1 METKVIIRES
11 IVGKHVEFN
20 SRELEQMAEMCDK
33 ITTVLDN
40 HEKKDEKKIYLS
52 DDDLYR
58 LESIFMCILET
69 EANFAHTV
77 FDDYELTLRNERR
90 ERFVP
95 NTYE

>member
-1 METKVIIRES
+1 METKVIIREA

-20 SRELEQMAEMCDK
+20 SRELEQMAQMCDK
-33 ITTVLDN
+33 IATVLDN

-69 EANFAHTV
+69 EADFAHTV
-77 FDDYELTLRNERR
+77 FDTYELTLRNNRR
-90 ERFVP
+90 ERIEAKP
-95 NTYE
+95 

>member
-1 METKVIIRES
+1 METKVIIREAV
-11 IVGKHVEFN
+11 VGKHVEFN

-33 ITTVLDN
+33 IATVLDN

-69 EANFAHTV
+69 EADFARTV
-77 FDDYELTLRNERR
+77 FDGYELTLRNNRR
-90 ERFVP
+90 ERFERRP
-95 NTYE
+95 

>member
-1 METKVIIRES
+1 METKVIIREAV
-11 IVGKHVEFN
+11 VGKHVEFN

-33 ITTVLDN
+33 IATVLDN

-69 EANFAHTV
+69 EADFAYTV
-77 FDDYELTLRNERR
+77 FDGYELTLRNNRR
-90 ERFVP
+90 ERFERRP
-95 NTYE
+95 

>member
-1 METKVIIRES
+1 METKVITREA

-33 ITTVLDN
+33 IATVLDN

-58 LESIFMCILET
+58 LESIFMCILES
-69 EANFAHTV
+69 EADFARTV
-77 FDDYELTLRNERR
+77 FDCYELTLRNNRR
-90 ERFVP
+90 ERFERKP
-95 NTYE
+95 

>member
-1 METKVIIRES
+1 METKVITREA

-33 ITTVLDN
+33 IATVLDN

-69 EANFAHTV
+69 ESEVAKTV
-77 FDDYELTLRNERR
+77 FDSYELTLRNNRR
-90 ERFVP
+90 DRF
-95 NTYE
+95 EKKH